1 MVECRGLP
9 SAATELLGSPRH
21 STTRSYCGDASNRF
35 RCIQTACEDM
45 ATPGELFSDEILSCL
60 DQEDSEKELDLLML
74 AASQQYKSVNAPPP
88 TTTDNNSVRAS
99 TTRPTTTTTAVVP
112 SHFAPPKTMRMLPNR
127 SRRPGQRD
135 LLKKNPA
142 FRPMKLHDFKSP
154 GSKLCHPCFV
164 LTIFFIQ
171 RIFNLL
177 VSFFTAMVCKI
188 GMCWGIMP
196 I

>member
-1 MVECRGLP
+1 MYMTEQSFIVLLHHRHIGQMRSRGDYPWQSAEGSRAVSIP

-21 STTRSYCGDASNRF
+21 STTRSYCGDAFNRF
-35 RCIQTACEDM
+35 RCIQTVCEDM

-74 AASQQYKSVNAPPP
+74 AASQQYKSANAPP

-135 LLKKNPA
+135 LLKKIL
-142 FRPMKLHDFKSP
+142 RLD
-154 GSKLCHPCFV
+154 
-164 LTIFFIQ
+164 Q
-171 RIFNLL
+171 
-177 VSFFTAMVCKI
+177 
-188 GMCWGIMP
+188 
-196 I
+196 